1 MLVSVVVPT
10 KNASRTLDKCLRSI
24 LEQSLGDVEIVV
36 VDNGSSD
43 ATESIARAYRASF
56 VRHGPERAFQKNM
69 GARVATGE
77 YVVFIDADM
86 TLTPTVLEECLSI
99 AGPRCANIIPEESF
113 GANFW
118 ARAKVLERRC
128 YQGNDAIEA
137 ARFFRREDFLAL
149 GGFDEDLVASGED
162 LDVSQRARRAGFEF
176 RRISSLIMHDEG
188 VPTPWETF
196 VKWRYY
202 GRNMVK
208 YWKKNPAEA
217 RAQYNPLRRGWLKH
231 WRELVSAPHLTMG
244 FLFLKVCQLAG
255 VLLGVADARLGRSDR
270 LGDPHAYRPKPLARR
285 RFARCQTASVSTI
298 VSPIRLIWG

>member
-1 MLVSVVVPT
+1 MISVIVPT
-10 KNASRTLDKCLRSI
+10 KNASRTIEKNISSI
-24 LEQSLGDVEIVV
+24 ISQNYKNIEIIIVDNKSKDLTNEIAESLG
-36 VDNGSSD
+36 
-43 ATESIARAYRASF
+43 ATVIQ
-56 VRHGPERAFQKNM
+56 HGPERAFQKNM
-69 GARVATGE
+69 GARVAKGE

-86 TLTPTVLEECLSI
+86 TLAPTVLEECLAI
-99 AGPRCANIIPEESF
+99 AGPRRAIIIPEESF

-128 YQGNDAIEA
+128 YRGNDAIEA

-188 VPTPWETF
+188 APTPWETF

-202 GRNMVK
+202 GRNMAK

-217 RAQYNPLRRGWLKH
+217 RAQYNPLRRGWLRH
-231 WRELVSAPHLTMG
+231 WRELVAAPHLTLA
-244 FLFLKVCQLAG
+244 FLFLKACQLGG
-255 VLLGVADARLGRSDR
+255 VLLGVVDAKLGHADR
-270 LGDPHAYRPKPLARR
+270 LGDPHAYRPQP
-285 RFARCQTASVSTI
+285 
-298 VSPIRLIWG
+298 

>member
-1 MLVSVVVPT
+1 MISVIVPT
-10 KNASRTLDKCLRSI
+10 KNASRTIEKNISSI
-24 LEQSLGDVEIVV
+24 ISQNYKNIEIIIVDNKSKDLTNEIAESLG
-36 VDNGSSD
+36 
-43 ATESIARAYRASF
+43 ATVIQ
-56 VRHGPERAFQKNM
+56 HGPERAFQKNM
-69 GARVATGE
+69 GARVAKGE

-86 TLTPTVLEECLSI
+86 TLAPTVLEECLAV
-99 AGPRCANIIPEESF
+99 AGPRCAVIIPEESF

-128 YQGNDAIEA
+128 YRGNDAIEA

-188 VPTPWETF
+188 APTPWETF

-202 GRNMVK
+202 GRNMAK

-217 RAQYNPLRRGWLKH
+217 RAQYNPLRRGWLRH
-231 WRELVSAPHLTMG
+231 WRDLVAAPHLTLA
-244 FLFLKVCQLAG
+244 FLFLKACQLGG
-255 VLLGVADARLGRSDR
+255 VLLGVVDAKLGHADR
-270 LGDPHAYRPKPLARR
+270 LGDPHAYRPQP
-285 RFARCQTASVSTI
+285 
-298 VSPIRLIWG
+298 